1 MNNEEIKNIAD
12 FIKSEEENKQNK
24 YESITK
30 KGLELFNKNQTTKFI
45 EFYNNELT
53 FIAERI
59 EALGVL
65 LSEVLEK
72 ENWDCKKIL
81 KFRDGIL
88 KSKNN
93 DFIYIFDDAIFQ
105 AGVISPEEFVQSI
118 EDGMKKQ
125 IPMAYAIK
133 SNFYKYGLEVFE
145 PCHQAI
151 KKAIMLAPNNM
162 EYKKMLKD
170 LEQEF

>member
-118 EDGMKKQ
+118 EDGIKKQ
-125 IPMAYAIK
+125 IPIAYAIK

-151 KKAIMLAPNNM
+151 KKAIMLEPNNL
-162 EYKKMLKD
+162 EYKKFLKD
-170 LEQEF
+170 LEQES